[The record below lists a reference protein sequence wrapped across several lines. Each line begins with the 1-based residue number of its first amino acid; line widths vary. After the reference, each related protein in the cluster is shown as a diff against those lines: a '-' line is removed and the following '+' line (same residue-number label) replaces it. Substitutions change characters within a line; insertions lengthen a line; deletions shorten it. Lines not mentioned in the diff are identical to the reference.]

1 MKTKASKVEKG
12 SHGPEA
18 HIEKLAKTMKAWMD
32 PLMSNYIRPDD
43 NVQLDG
49 QLVRIHADV
58 PDDGLGQVLAGG
70 LLAAVVH
77 GLQP

>member
-1 MKTKASKVEKG
+1 
-12 SHGPEA
+12 
-18 HIEKLAKTMKAWMD
+18 MD